1 MGYFYFLGIVKNAE
15 RNMGARYLLD
25 ILIVFAG
32 LRCGSRG
39 REPAQQTEG
48 LELSSFAFEYTQK
61 ED

>member
-39 REPAQQTEG
+39 RACSADRRLGVE
-48 LELSSFAFEYTQK
+48 FICF
-61 ED
+61 